1 VFFVNACIVGGVVY
15 AGVKTLVRRR
25 PRKKT
30 LWLATPSSQVPG
42 DSSAAVLTG
51 RMIPNEITTSRHL
64 TTASVSLGLSMSG
77 ALFSMPLSLVS
88 VPLTV
93 YNALPIFERA
103 WADLF
108 SEGRLKMAMVQS
120 VAVIGTLSTQHYVVA
135 ALITW
140 LHYFLTLLGLR
151 VRHFHKLVWRGLEHD
166 SREFLAHLY
175 GARPYSVWVQAQE
188 GIEVEIPFE
197 KLRVGD
203 IVVVNEGDVV
213 PVEGTVVEGTAEGS
227 VLLATGEAWLVAI
240 RIGDRVISSTM
251 VMSGKMR
258 IRVERL

>member
-25 PRKKT
+25 PRKKI
-30 LWLATPSSQVPG
+30 LWLATPSRQAPSDP
-42 DSSAAVLTG
+42 SATVLTG
-51 RMIPNEITTSRHL
+51 RMIPDETTTSRHL

-77 ALFSMPLSLVS
+77 ALFSTPLSLAS

-93 YNALPIFERA
+93 YNALPIFECA

-108 SEGRLKMAMVQS
+108 REGRLKMAMVQS

-135 ALITW
+135 ALLTW
-140 LHYFLTLLGLR
+140 LHYFLTLLALR

-166 SREFLAHLY
+166 SREFLAHFY
-175 GARPYSVWVQAQE
+175 GARPHSVWVQAQ

-203 IVVVNEGDVV
+203 IVVVNAGDVV
-213 PVEGTVVEGTAEGS
+213 PVEGTVVEGTAEVS
-227 VLLATGEAWLVAI
+227 LLLATGEARLVAI

-251 VMSGKMR
+251 VMSGKIR

>member
-15 AGVKTLVRRR
+15 AGIKTLVRRR

-30 LWLATPSSQVPG
+30 LGLATPSSQAPG
-42 DSSAAVLTG
+42 GPSAAGLTG
-51 RMIPNEITTSRHL
+51 RMIPDETTTSRHL

-77 ALFSMPLSLVS
+77 ALFSTPLSLAS

-108 SEGRLKMAMVQS
+108 RKGRLKMAMVQS
-120 VAVIGTLSTQHYVVA
+120 VAVIGTLFTQHYVVA

-140 LHYFLTLLGLR
+140 LHYFLTLLALR
-151 VRHFHKLVWRGLEHD
+151 VRHFHKLVWHGLEHD
-166 SREFLAHLY
+166 SREFLAHFY
-175 GARPYSVWVQAQE
+175 GARPHSVWVQAQ

-203 IVVVNEGDVV
+203 IVVVNAGDVV
-213 PVEGTVVEGTAEGS
+213 PVEGTVVEGTAEVS
-227 VLLATGEAWLVAI
+227 LLLATGEARLVAI

-251 VMSGKMR
+251 VMSGKIR

>member
-30 LWLATPSSQVPG
+30 LWLATPSSQAPG
-42 DSSAAVLTG
+42 DPSAAVLTG
-51 RMIPNEITTSRHL
+51 RMIPDETTTSRHL

-77 ALFSMPLSLVS
+77 ALLSTPLSLVS

-103 WADLF
+103 WADLL

-166 SREFLAHLY
+166 SRGFLAHLY
-175 GARPYSVWVQAQE
+175 GARPYSVWVQAQ

-197 KLRVGD
+197 RLRVGD

-213 PVEGTVVEGTAEGS
+213 PVEGTVVEGTAEVT
-227 VLLATGEAWLVAI
+227 VLLATGEARLVAI
-240 RIGDRVISSTM
+240 RSGDRVISSTM

>member
-1 VFFVNACIVGGVVY
+1 MFFVNACIVGGVVY
-15 AGVKTLVRRR
+15 AGIKTLVRRR

-30 LWLATPSSQVPG
+30 LGLATPSSQASGGP
-42 DSSAAVLTG
+42 SAAVLTG
-51 RMIPNEITTSRHL
+51 RMIPDETTTSRHL

-77 ALFSMPLSLVS
+77 ALFSTPLSLAS

-108 SEGRLKMAMVQS
+108 REGRLKMAMVQS
-120 VAVIGTLSTQHYVVA
+120 IAVIGTLSTQHYVVA
-135 ALITW
+135 ALLTW
-140 LHYFLTLLGLR
+140 LHYFLTLLALR

-166 SREFLAHLY
+166 SRELLAHLY
-175 GARPYSVWVQAQE
+175 GARPQSVWMQVQ
-188 GIEVEIPFE
+188 GTEVEIPFE

-203 IVVVNEGDVV
+203 VVVVNAGDVV
-213 PVEGTVVEGTAEGS
+213 PAEGTVVEGTAEAS
-227 VLLATGEAWLVAI
+227 LLLASGEARVVAK
-240 RIGDRVISSTM
+240 RIGDRVVPSSM
-251 VMSGKMR
+251 VVSGKMH